1 MMSLKQERLASL
13 IQKYSSDIIQFE
25 LKNISI
31 GIVTVTRVRVSD
43 DNSWAKVYISF
54 LADNKQERLEIL
66 EIPTRFIRSS
76 LAKRLTIR
84 TSPDSVFEIDT
95 SFEEG
100 QYMYNV
106 LKDTNEED

>member
-1 MMSLKQERLASL
+1 MSLKQERLAAL
-13 IQKYSSDIIQFE
+13 IQKYISDIIQFE
-25 LKNISI
+25 LKNKSI

-54 LADNKQERLEIL
+54 LAGNKQEKLEIL
-66 EIPTRFIRSS
+66 ERSKGFIRSS

-84 TSPDSVFEIDT
+84 RSPDIVFEIDN

-100 QYMYNV
+100 QYISN
-106 LKDTNEED
+106 LINKTNKED